1 MKPPLQKSVAVP
13 VAACEDLLRRMRC
26 LLVTLLLVMSP
37 VAGSQDAV
45 PAVDVVVSPSLS
57 KTKLDRDWLR
67 AVFTMRVREWPDG
80 SPIRVFVLPDD
91 NPLSDQFYRERLGMY
106 SYVLRRA
113 WDRMVFTG
121 TGLAPTVVR
130 SEQEMLERVR
140 STPGAIGF
148 MRKTPSNNRSSALGW
163 RTVLLTTDGHD

>member
-1 MKPPLQKSVAVP
+1 LRYLLAALLLIVSFGASPQNSG
-13 VAACEDLLRRMRC
+13 VAAE
-26 LLVTLLLVMSP
+26 VIVH
-37 VAGSQDAV
+37 
-45 PAVDVVVSPSLS
+45 PSLMKVS
-57 KTKLDRDWLR
+57 LDRGFLR

-80 SPIRVFVLPDD
+80 TPIRVFVLPDD

-121 TGLAPTVVR
+121 TGFAPTVVS
-130 SEQEMLERVR
+130 SETEMIERVR

-148 MRKTPSNNRSSALGW
+148 VRKHEASSQNRPTSRWQIVS
-163 RTVLLTTDGHD
+163 LTADRHD